1 MIDALQSEFVW
12 ATAAAFVCFLSG
24 VILWYE
30 TDRVLKPL
38 KTAFFALSPF
48 ILFCWGTN
56 ALEVTHTVEQMLA
69 ERKPVEIRPA
79 SEQAETF
86 WAAVEFKT
94 EGGNH
99 VRWRDGGQWTVASSG
114 DANGSGWTGPV
125 PAGIGCSGRSR
136 SGTGPATEDIER
148 QDRAALHVSTVDVV
162 E

>member
-1 MIDALQSEFVW
+1 MTEMLESQFVL
-12 ATAAAFVCFLSG
+12 ATAAAFVCFLAG
-24 VILWYE
+24 VFLWHYP
-30 TDRVLKPL
+30 DWSLQPL
-38 KTAFFALSPF
+38 CKAFFALSPF
-48 ILFCWGTN
+48 MLFCWGTN
-56 ALEVTHTVEQMLA
+56 AIKVAATVEQMLA

-114 DANGSGWTGPV
+114 DTNGSGWTGPV

-136 SGTGPATEDIER
+136 SGTGPAAEDIER
-148 QDRAALHVSTVDVV
+148 QDRAALHVSAVDVI